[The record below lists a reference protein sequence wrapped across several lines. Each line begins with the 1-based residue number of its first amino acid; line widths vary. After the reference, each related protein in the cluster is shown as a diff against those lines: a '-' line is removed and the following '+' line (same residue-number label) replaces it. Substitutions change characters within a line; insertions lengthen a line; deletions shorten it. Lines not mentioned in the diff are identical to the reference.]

1 MQGSDWAWMPRS
13 RARSSSCTPPRGARR
28 RPPLHGTDDRA
39 AGERR
44 NRVVHVLTGSAWPA
58 PPGAISAVVQS
69 GVTAISDLVDT
80 ARTEESLLRAQSELR
95 FFAKLVKFELCAYG
109 VLTDLQRRFVA
120 VTSKLVLDDGIP
132 VTFESN
138 LLADWSIAA
147 GSDLDKALE
156 RRVYEHT
163 MASIAARDP
172 RDAPSWIVRERLSA
186 TSCVIPRPRQ
196 RRLSVSS
203 LTITSCP
210 TARMSDNAL
219 KESSRGSPPQV
230 AACART
236 RQPDRRPPEP
246 RWLRRTRR

>member
-1 MQGSDWAWMPRS
+1 
-13 RARSSSCTPPRGARR
+13 
-28 RPPLHGTDDRA
+28 
-39 AGERR
+39 
-44 NRVVHVLTGSAWPA
+44 LTGSAWPA

-172 RDAPSWIVRERLSA
+172 RDAPSWIVRERLSRHLLRHPEA
-186 TSCVIPRPRQ
+186 QAEALVRVVSYDHLLSDCQDERQ
-196 RRLSVSS
+196 RLEGVQQGIAPR
-203 LTITSCP
+203 
-210 TARMSDNAL
+210 
-219 KESSRGSPPQV
+219 
-230 AACART
+230 
-236 RQPDRRPPEP
+236 
-246 RWLRRTRR
+246 RWLRAPGHDSLIADLLSRGGCVEHGADEQ